1 MPSENFTPSKDFSED
16 DKLQD
21 PKNTPTVPDDDQ
33 EQPDLLTL
41 PMDDHDSF
49 EIDLKSGTNGVNIRR
64 RTRRNT
70 TQFENLPDLAQ
81 WVDQAKEKSH
91 AATVY
96 VSN

>member
-1 MPSENFTPSKDFSED
+1 
-16 DKLQD
+16 
-21 PKNTPTVPDDDQ
+21 
-33 EQPDLLTL
+33 
-41 PMDDHDSF
+41 MDDHDSF
-49 EIDLKSGTNGVNIRR
+49 EVDYKSGTNVDTIHR

-96 VSN
+96 VSNQTKVLYEKTADKTTLIYEKTAQ